1 MLGQT
6 KPQPAFIKH
15 FPSVN
20 QAKGGIKALSLKS
33 YLMARKEYKKS
44 TSEKYRPKFSFDL
57 LDGKG
62 IHLFS
67 TSKMGPIPAMNIG
80 ARVNAGIKITI

>member
-6 KPQPAFIKH
+6 KAKPAFIRH
-15 FPSVN
+15 FSSVN
-20 QAKGGIKALSLKS
+20 QAKDGIKTLSLKS
-33 YLMARKEYKKS
+33 YLVARKEYKKT
-44 TSEKYRPKFSFDL
+44 TSEKYIPKFSFDL

-67 TSKMGPIPAMNIG
+67 TSKMGPIPSMNIG
-80 ARVNAGIKITI
+80 ARVNAGIKIML